1 MISSSLRCTDKGLIV
16 GLIYY
21 PALAAVVLKD
31 EDVSIMSWD
40 RVKVTGAH
48 DDDDVRECHNSIDT
62 DESRDNADNPG
73 KITSDLHPH
82 CHMRL

>member
-1 MISSSLRCTDKGLIV
+1 MISSSLRCTDKGLMV

-21 PALAAVVLKD
+21 PALAALAAVVLKD

-48 DDDDVRECHNSIDT
+48 DDDVRECHNNIDT
-62 DESRDNADNPG
+62 DES
-73 KITSDLHPH
+73 
-82 CHMRL
+82 

>member
-1 MISSSLRCTDKGLIV
+1 MISSSLRCTDKGLMV

-21 PALAAVVLKD
+21 PALAALAAVVLKD

-62 DESRDNADNPG
+62 DES
-73 KITSDLHPH
+73 
-82 CHMRL
+82 

>member
-1 MISSSLRCTDKGLIV
+1 MV

-40 RVKVTGAH
+40 RVKVTG
-48 DDDDVRECHNSIDT
+48 VLMMMMMSENVT
-62 DESRDNADNPG
+62 
-73 KITSDLHPH
+73 TVLTL
-82 CHMRL
+82 MRAETMLTTRAR